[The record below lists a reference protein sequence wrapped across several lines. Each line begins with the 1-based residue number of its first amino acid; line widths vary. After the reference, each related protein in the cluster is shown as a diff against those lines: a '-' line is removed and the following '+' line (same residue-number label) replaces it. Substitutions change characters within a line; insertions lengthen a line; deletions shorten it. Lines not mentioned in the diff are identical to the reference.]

1 MATTLKS
8 NLIIPE
14 VLADM
19 IDKKLVDLMRFA
31 PLATID
37 NTLVGNPGDTVK
49 LPSYAYIGD
58 AATLA
63 ENTALIP
70 VALTATSVPVP
81 IHKLAKGVEITDEA
95 MLSAYGDP
103 VEEIARQL
111 ALSIASQMDNE
122 MLAVLAAITGTM
134 KYTIS
139 GTAPTPADISAALEK
154 FGEDIDMAEKA
165 VVVSPALY
173 TGLRNTSGWLPASE
187 IAADRIIRGAV
198 GEAYG
203 CQVIIS
209 NKLTTPNAAYI
220 VMPGALRY
228 FLKRDTQIE
237 QDRDI
242 LVFKNI
248 YTASKHGACYLY
260 DASRAV
266 KISA

>member
-8 NLIIPE
+8 NLIIPQ

-19 IDKKLVDLMRFA
+19 IDKKLVNLMRFA

-37 NTLVGNPGDTVK
+37 NTLVGNPGDTVT

-63 ENTALIP
+63 ENNALTP
-70 VALTATSVPVP
+70 VALTASSVQAT

-103 VEEIARQL
+103 VDEIARQL

-139 GTAPTPADISAALEK
+139 GTAPTPADISAALEL
-154 FGEDIDMAEKA
+154 FGEDIDMATKA

-187 IAADRIIRGAV
+187 IAADRLIRGAV

-209 NKLTTPNAAYI
+209 NKLTTPKTAYI

-228 FLKRDTQIE
+228 FLKRDTLIE

-242 LVFKNI
+242 LYFKNV
-248 YTASKHGACYLY
+248 YTASKHGVCYLY
-260 DASRAV
+260 DASRAI
-266 KISA
+266 KIGE